1 MLVHTQDPSD
11 TERTRGA
18 SGEVAGATRGILSPL
33 VEPYDAICQ
42 YRWSALLVLQ
52 STYSLTTRLYLLFWP
67 GIPGLPFP
75 SGGVLEPLPF
85 IEGRW
90 LLECDFPDDA
100 RVVGGDVLSNHEL
113 SVEELLFPLFVC
125 CDRCS
130 SLPSL
135 LEEEFWS
142 EVVVFA
148 FLFVFEFEDLAVLK
162 EAFERRRKLRSFR
175 KEGMAVL
182 LCYWWRCIG
191 VSASRS
197 RGAARPGISGG

>member
-1 MLVHTQDPSD
+1 MSIQ
-11 TERTRGA
+11 A
-18 SGEVAGATRGILSPL
+18 SLSLDLARYP
-33 VEPYDAICQ
+33 
-42 YRWSALLVLQ
+42 
-52 STYSLTTRLYLLFWP
+52 LTTRLYLLFGP
-67 GIPGLPFP
+67 GRPGLLPA
-75 SGGVLEPLPF
+75 SGGVFDPLPF
-85 IEGRW
+85 IDGKW
-90 LLECDFPDDA
+90 LLESDLPDEA
-100 RVVGGDVLSNHEL
+100 RVVGGEDLSNHEL
-113 SVEELLFPLFVC
+113 SVDELLFPLVVC
-125 CDRCS
+125 CERCS

-148 FLFVFEFEDLAVLK
+148 FVFVFEFEDLAVLK